1 MNPLAHFAAPIRD
14 SRVQVAIL
22 TVLLLVVLD
31 LLVGIVGAIMT
42 HTFSSEKMRAGLL
55 HKFMELSAVALSII
69 IDGALIG
76 GLDIATQP
84 IVVATCIYISIMEV
98 GSILELIKKYNP
110 DAEGLVGYLT
120 SFVAPKDA
128 QQELQPVAV
137 TVTNY
142 PEQTIDPDATTE
154 LPRHL
159 GGE

>member
-14 SRVQVAIL
+14 SHVQVAIL

-42 HTFSSEKMRAGLL
+42 RTFSSEKMRAGLL
-55 HKFMELSAVALSII
+55 HKFMELFAVALSII

-120 SFVAPKDA
+120 SFVAPKDSLRE
-128 QQELQPVAV
+128 QQPVAV

-142 PEQTIDPDATTE
+142 QQTIDPDATTE

>member
-1 MNPLAHFAAPIRD
+1 MNPLAHFAAPILD
-14 SRVQVAIL
+14 PHVQVAIV

-31 LLVGIVGAIMT
+31 LLVGIVGAVMT

-55 HKFMELSAVALSII
+55 HKFMELFAVALSII

-84 IVVATCIYISIMEV
+84 IVVVTCVYIVIMEV
-98 GSILELIKKYNP
+98 GSVLELIKKYNP

-128 QQELQPVAV
+128 PHDPQPVAV

-142 PEQTIDPDATTE
+142 QQPIDPDATAD
-154 LPRHL
+154 LGRHL
-159 GGE
+159 PEV